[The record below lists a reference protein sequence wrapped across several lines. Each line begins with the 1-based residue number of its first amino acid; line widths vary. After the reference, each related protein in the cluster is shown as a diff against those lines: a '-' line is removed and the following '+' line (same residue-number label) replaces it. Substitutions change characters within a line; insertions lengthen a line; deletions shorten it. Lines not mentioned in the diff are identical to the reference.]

1 MADTTQ
7 QRHLILWADDE
18 IDLLKPHLLFL
29 ERKGYDVATAMSGRD
44 ALDMCATRHFDLIIL
59 DENMPGLTGLE
70 TLAAIKQSQPH
81 IPVIMITKSEEEN
94 IMNQAVGN
102 KIADYLIKPV
112 NPNQILI
119 ALKKHLHSDRLV
131 SETAAADYRQEFGR
145 LSMAINDA
153 SGISDWM
160 DLYRRLVFW
169 EMELSDSA
177 TDMHSMLEMQ
187 MSEAN
192 TAFNKYIRRNYER
205 WILPDGTIDSDN
217 THTPLLSPRVLPSK
231 VFPMLRGGDKV
242 FFILID
248 NFRLDQWLAVKPI
261 LAEMFTIDEDLYTSI
276 LPTATQYARNA
287 VFSGLMPAQI
297 AKMFPELW
305 VDEESEEGKNVN
317 ESALVQTM
325 LQRYRLPYK
334 FSYNKINDSVAG
346 EKLLR
351 DFANLF
357 HNDLNIIVLNFID
370 MLSHARTESKMIR
383 ELASTNAAYRSLTS
397 SWFRHSTVIDMF
409 RSIAAAGF
417 KIVLTTDHGT
427 IRVNNPVKVVGDKNT
442 NTNLRYKVGK
452 NLGYN
457 PRQVYEIKQPARF
470 GLPSPNVSSTYVF
483 AGGRDFFAYP
493 NNYNHYV
500 SYYTDTFQH
509 GGISMEEMLVPL
521 ITLTPR

>member
-1 MADTTQ
+1 MTDTIQ
-7 QRHLILWADDE
+7 QRYSILWADDE

-44 ALDMCATRHFDLIIL
+44 ALDMCASRNFDLIIL

-70 TLAAIKQSQPH
+70 TLSAIKQTLPH
-81 IPVIMITKSEEEN
+81 VPVIMITKSEEED

-119 ALKKHLHSDRLV
+119 ALKKHLHGVRLV
-131 SETAAADYRQEFGR
+131 SETAAADYRQDFAR
-145 LSMAINDA
+145 LSASISDA
-153 SGISDWM
+153 SSVADWM
-160 DLYRRLVFW
+160 ELYRRLVFW
-169 EMELSDSA
+169 DMELSGTSA
-177 TDMHSMLEMQ
+177 GMHQMLEMQ
-187 MSEAN
+187 MAEADA
-192 TAFNKYIRRNYER
+192 AFDKFVRRNYER
-205 WILPDGTIDSDN
+205 WILPDGTVDTDSPD
-217 THTPLLSPRVLPSK
+217 TPLLSPRVLPSK
-231 VFPMLRGGDKV
+231 VFPMLRGGEKV

-248 NFRLDQWLAVKPI
+248 NFRLDQWLAVKPV
-261 LAEMFTIDEDLYTSI
+261 LAEMFTFEEDLYTSI

-317 ESALVQTM
+317 ESALVETM
-325 LQRYRLPYK
+325 LRRYRLPYK
-334 FSYNKINDSVAG
+334 FSYNKINDSAAG

-351 DFANLF
+351 DFANLS

-383 ELASTNAAYRSLTS
+383 ELASNNAAYRSLTL
-397 SWFRHSTVIDMF
+397 SWFRHSTVMDMF
-409 RSIAAAGF
+409 RNIAASGC
-417 KIVLTTDHGT
+417 KVVLTTDHGT
-427 IRVNNPVKVVGDKNT
+427 IRVTNPVKVVGDKNT

-457 PRQVYEIKQPARF
+457 PRQVFEIKQPGRF
-470 GLPSPNVSSTYVF
+470 GLPSPNVSSAYVF

-521 ITLTPR
+521 ITLIPR